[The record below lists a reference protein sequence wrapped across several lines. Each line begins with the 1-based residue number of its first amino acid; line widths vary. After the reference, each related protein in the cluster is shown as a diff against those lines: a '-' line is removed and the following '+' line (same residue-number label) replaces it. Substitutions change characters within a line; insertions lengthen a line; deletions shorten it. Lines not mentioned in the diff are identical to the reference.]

1 MFYAFN
7 YTLNEYLKSKKFN
20 PIIDDNSDENVT
32 CVNWKNGRSFWRY
45 SKNQELGKAIKEWD
59 FHKSNF

>member
-1 MFYAFN
+1 MFYAFD

-20 PIIDDNSDENVT
+20 PIIDDNSDENGT

-45 SKNQELGKAIKEWD
+45 NKNQELGKAIKEWD
-59 FHKSNF
+59 LQKSNF